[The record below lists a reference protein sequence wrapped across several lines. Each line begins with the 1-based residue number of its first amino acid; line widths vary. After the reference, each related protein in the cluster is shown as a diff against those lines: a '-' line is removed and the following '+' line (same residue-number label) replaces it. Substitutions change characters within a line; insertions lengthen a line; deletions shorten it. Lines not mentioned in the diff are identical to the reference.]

1 MRLIKL
7 IFYFMKI
14 VMSKIAGRPISEIIF
29 TAVSDFGG
37 VYIKLIQFI
46 CLRTNV
52 FSPEDKLR
60 FLSFYDNAPVVD
72 IDIHA
77 TVTRALGQEKA
88 KQFTSIDPNPFASG
102 TFGQVY
108 RARLTDGSD
117 VVIKVKRPHLV
128 GKLTYDF
135 FVLGVLTKFFN
146 FLVEQSIIDLD
157 ATLSEFRETTYQEL
171 DYLQESKNADHFYR
185 QFRGHPRLYIPRTY
199 LELCT
204 RDILVQEYVGG
215 VAVTDLIRHNSR
227 YPGVYRQW
235 LQDHYHTDIFYLF
248 PTIAYDIALQGL
260 NRGIFYAD
268 PHPGNIK
275 LLPDNRY
282 AYIDFGIVG
291 SAPENALL
299 YYELVSA
306 FSKKASDMDMAKIG
320 RSFLEWGAADFLEAA
335 DTFDDY
341 FSHNRQSLTRMI
353 TEKYQSILETKRDEF
368 GAFDEEENFSQLC
381 FDIVSSGSLLHVKV
395 PPAFLAS
402 LKTMIVFKSWVTYLE
417 PHYHFM
423 RNTYQRILEDV
434 DPKTLIKKAK
444 RGGVSTP
451 ETSLEA
457 ILEWMESVGE
467 SDFAFQRKIDT
478 QLMGHLYV

>member
-14 VMSKIAGRPISEIIF
+14 VVNKIAGRSISKIVF
-29 TAVSDFGG
+29 AAVSDFGG

-72 IDIHA
+72 IDIHG
-77 TVTRALGQEKA
+77 TVTRALGEEKA
-88 KQFTSIDPNPFASG
+88 KQFASIDPNPFASG

-108 RARLTDGSD
+108 RARLMDGSD
-117 VVIKVKRPHLV
+117 VVIKVKRPHLL

-185 QFRGHPRLYIPRTY
+185 QFRDHPRLYIPRTY
-199 LELCT
+199 LAFCT

-215 VAVTDLIRHNSR
+215 VAVTDLIRHNTR

-235 LQDHYHTDIFYLF
+235 LQHHYHTDIFYLF

-291 SAPENALL
+291 SAPENSLL

-320 RSFLEWGAADFLEAA
+320 RSFLEWGAADFLKQA

-341 FSHNRQSLTRMI
+341 FSDNRQSLTRMI
-353 TEKYQSILETKRDEF
+353 TDKYQSILETKRDEF
-368 GAFDEEENFSQLC
+368 RSFDEEENFSQLC
-381 FDIVSSGSLLHVKV
+381 FDIVSSGSLLHMKV
-395 PPAFLAS
+395 PPAFLAT
-402 LKTMIVFKSWVTYLE
+402 LKTMIVFKSWVSYLE

-434 DPKTLIKKAK
+434 DPKTLLRKTKASI
-444 RGGVSTP
+444 STP

-457 ILEWMESVGE
+457 ILEWMESMGE
-467 SDFAFQRKIDT
+467 SDFSFQRKIDT

>member
-1 MRLIKL
+1 MRLIRL
-7 IFYFMKI
+7 TGYFFQI
-14 VMSKIAGRPISEIIF
+14 VANKIAGRSISEIIF
-29 TAVSDFGG
+29 SAVSDFGG
-37 VYIKLIQFI
+37 MYIKLIQFI
-46 CLRTNV
+46 CLRTTV
-52 FSPEDKLR
+52 FSTEDKLR
-60 FLSFYDNAPVVD
+60 FLSFYDDAPVVD
-72 IDIHA
+72 IDIHG

-88 KQFTSIDPNPFASG
+88 KQFASIDSNPFASG

-108 RARLTDGSD
+108 RARLMDGSD
-117 VVIKVKRPHLV
+117 VVIKVKRPHVV

-135 FVLGVLTKFFN
+135 FVLWVLTKIFN
-146 FLVEQSIIDLD
+146 FFVEQSIIDLD

-185 QFRGHPRLYIPRTY
+185 QFRDHPRLYIPRTY
-199 LELCT
+199 LALCT

-215 VAVTDLIRHNSR
+215 VAVTDLIRHNTR
-227 YPGVYRQW
+227 YPGVYRKW

-260 NRGIFYAD
+260 NKGIFYAD

-291 SAPENALL
+291 SAPENSLL

-306 FSKKASDMDMAKIG
+306 FSKKAGDMDMAKIG
-320 RSFLEWGAADFLEAA
+320 RSFLEWGAADFLKAA

-341 FSHNRQSLTRMI
+341 FSDNRQSLTRMI
-353 TEKYQSILETKRDEF
+353 TEKYQSILETKRDAF
-368 GAFDEEENFSQLC
+368 ASFDEEENFSQLC

-402 LKTMIVFKSWVTYLE
+402 LKTMIVFKSWVNYLE

-423 RNTYQRILEDV
+423 RNTYQRILHDV
-434 DPKTLIKKAK
+434 DPRTLVRKTKASI
-444 RGGVSTP
+444 STP

>member
-1 MRLIKL
+1 MRIFKL
-7 IFYFMKI
+7 TGYFLQIIINKL
-14 VMSKIAGRPISEIIF
+14 AGRSVSKIIF

-52 FSPEDKLR
+52 FSPDDKLR
-60 FLSFYDNAPVVD
+60 FLSFYDNAPIVD
-72 IDIHA
+72 MDIHA
-77 TVTRALGQEKA
+77 MVTRALGQEKA
-88 KQFTSIDPNPFASG
+88 KQFASMDPNPFASG

-117 VVIKVKRPHLV
+117 VVIKVKRPHLLP
-128 GKLTYDF
+128 KLAYDF
-135 FVLGVLTKFFN
+135 FVLHLLTKIFN
-146 FLVEQSIIDLD
+146 FLVGQSIIDLD
-157 ATLSEFRETTYQEL
+157 ATLSEFRESTYREL
-171 DYLQESKNADHFYR
+171 DYLQESKNADYFYR
-185 QFRGHPRLYIPRTY
+185 QFCGHPRLYIPKTY
-199 LELCT
+199 LALCT

-215 VAVTDLIRHNSR
+215 VAVTDLIRHNTR
-227 YPGVYRQW
+227 FPGVYRQW

-260 NRGIFYAD
+260 HQGIFYAD

-291 SAPENALL
+291 AAPENSLL

-320 RSFLEWGAADFLEAA
+320 TSFLQWGAADFLKAA

-341 FSHNRQSLTRMI
+341 FSDNRQSLTRMI
-353 TEKYQSILETKRDEF
+353 TDKYQAILETKREEF

-395 PPAFLAS
+395 PPAFLTS

-423 RNTYQRILEDV
+423 RNTYQRIIRDV
-434 DPKTLIKKAK
+434 DPKTLVRKAK
-444 RGGVSTP
+444 ATISTP

>member
-1 MRLIKL
+1 MRIVKL
-7 IFYFMKI
+7 VLYFIQI
-14 VMSKIAGRPISEIIF
+14 VVSKIAGKPISEVIF
-29 TAVSDFGG
+29 MAVSDFGG
-37 VYIKLIQFI
+37 VYIKLIQFV

-52 FSPEDKLR
+52 FSQEDKLR
-60 FLSFYDNAPVVD
+60 FLSFYDNAPIEP
-72 IDIHA
+72 IDIQA
-77 TVTRALGQEKA
+77 YVTRALGQEKA
-88 KQFTSIDPNPFASG
+88 KQFAFISPTPFASG

-108 RARLTDGSD
+108 RARLMDGSD
-117 VVIKVKRPHLV
+117 IVIKVKRPHLV
-128 GKLTYDF
+128 GKLQYDF
-135 FVLGVLTKFFN
+135 FVLRVFTKIFTI
-146 FLVEQSIIDLD
+146 LVEQSIIDLN
-157 ATLSEFRETTYQEL
+157 ATLSEFRESTYQEL
-171 DYLQESKNADHFYR
+171 DYLQESKNADYFYR
-185 QFRGHPRLYIPRTY
+185 TFRGHPRLYIPRTY

-215 VAVTDLIRHNSR
+215 VAATDLIRHNSR
-227 YPGVYRQW
+227 YPGIYRQW

-260 NRGIFYAD
+260 NQGIFYAD

-291 SAPENALL
+291 TSPTNALL
-299 YYELVSA
+299 YYDLLSA
-306 FSKKASDMDMAKIG
+306 FSKKAVDMDMAKIG
-320 RSFLEWGAADFLEAA
+320 RSFLEWGATDLLEGAH
-335 DTFDDY
+335 TFDDY
-341 FSHNRQSLTRMI
+341 FSENRLSLMQMI
-353 TEKYQSILETKRDEF
+353 VDKYQAILETKRDEF

-395 PPAFLAS
+395 PPAFLTS

-423 RNTYQRILEDV
+423 RVTYQRIIRDV
-434 DPKTLIKKAK
+434 DPKTLARKAK
-444 RGGVSTP
+444 ATIPTP
-451 ETSLEA
+451 EMSLEA
-457 ILEWMESVGE
+457 ILEWMESMGE

>member
-1 MRLIKL
+1 MRLIRL
-7 IFYFMKI
+7 TGYFFQI
-14 VMSKIAGRPISEIIF
+14 VVNKVTGRPISEIVF
-29 TAVSDFGG
+29 AAVSDFGG
-37 VYIKLIQFI
+37 MYIKLIQFI

-52 FSPEDKLR
+52 FSSEDKLR
-60 FLSFYDNAPVVD
+60 FLSFYDNAPIVD
-72 IDIHA
+72 IDIQA

-88 KQFTSIDPNPFASG
+88 KRFASLDPTPFASG

-108 RARLTDGSD
+108 RARLTDGGSD
-117 VVIKVKRPHLV
+117 VVIKIKRPGV
-128 GKLTYDF
+128 VEKVTYDF
-135 FVLGVLTKFFN
+135 FVLWVLTKFFN

-157 ATLSEFRETTYQEL
+157 ATLSEFRESTYREL

-185 QFRGHPRLYIPRTY
+185 SFRGHPRLYIPKTY

-215 VAVTDLIRHNSR
+215 VAVTDLIRHNTR

-235 LQDHYHTDIFYLF
+235 LLDYYHTDIFYLF

-260 NRGIFYAD
+260 HKGIFYAD

-291 SAPENALL
+291 SAPENSLL

-306 FSKKASDMDMAKIG
+306 FSKKAGDMDMAKIG
-320 RSFLEWGAADFLEAA
+320 RSFLEWGAADFLKAA

-341 FSHNRQSLTRMI
+341 FSDNRQSLTRMI
-353 TEKYQSILETKRDEF
+353 TDKYQSILETKRDAF
-368 GAFDEEENFSQLC
+368 ASFDEEENFSQLC

-395 PPAFLAS
+395 PPAFLAT
-402 LKTMIVFKSWVTYLE
+402 LKTMIVFKSWVSYLE
-417 PHYHFM
+417 PKYHFM

-434 DPKTLIKKAK
+434 DPKTLVRKIP
-444 RGGVSTP
+444 GGISSP
-451 ETSLEA
+451 EASLEA
-457 ILEWMESVGE
+457 ILEWMESMGE